1 LVGGL
6 LEELL
11 RVVACGFGFGEGS
24 GESVEG
30 GVFDDL
36 LHVIGHGPAYLADV
50 SVHGLLGRPVL
61 GEGGQGCGCGLFVGG
76 LEVEQ
81 GLLGGA
87 DLLVVVAELVPSGG
101 GDDDEDRG
109 VEEHCQGGAVLGS
122 GLAEHG
128 AYGAPQCSGVMV
140 FGPDAGAGGALERGR
155 RLTELGAQ
163 VLGCEKGK
171 GVECLAE
178 DSEVGLAGFV
188 VALVEVVGDALGG
201 GGGLVPGVGPA
212 SARLVGGLR
221 FDVPRRSWILGK
233 DRSGASLEPEYQM
246 GPPASPASATL

>member
-1 LVGGL
+1 MGLCCAGLCAGCRPRAEALDAPGQYPRGAAGVVQGPLVGGL

-24 GESVEG
+24 GEGVEG

-50 SVHGLLGRPVL
+50 PVHGLPGRPVL

-87 DLLVVVAELVPSGG
+87 DLLVVVAEPVPSGG

-109 VEEHCQGGAVLGS
+109 VEEHCQGGAVLGR

-128 AYGAPQCSGVMV
+128 AYGAAQGTDVMV

-155 RLTELGAQ
+155 RLTR
-163 VLGCEKGK
+163 
-171 GVECLAE
+171 
-178 DSEVGLAGFV
+178 SE
-188 VALVEVVGDALGG
+188 EVV
-201 GGGLVPGVGPA
+201 
-212 SARLVGGLR
+212 
-221 FDVPRRSWILGK
+221 
-233 DRSGASLEPEYQM
+233 
-246 GPPASPASATL
+246 

>member
-1 LVGGL
+1 MVGRL

-36 LHVIGHGPAYLADV
+36 LHVIGNGPAYLADV

-87 DLLVVVAELVPSGG
+87 DLLVVVAELVPAGG
-101 GDDDEDRG
+101 GDDDQNRG

-128 AYGAPQCSGVMV
+128 AYGAPQCSGVMM
-140 FGPDAGAGGALERGR
+140 FGPDAGAGGPLERGR

-163 VLGCEKGK
+163 VLGCKKGK
-171 GVECLAE
+171 APPKRSTGGPVLPYPCPPEE
-178 DSEVGLAGFV
+178 DSPLAPTRNTPC
-188 VALVEVVGDALGG
+188 LRID
-201 GGGLVPGVGPA
+201 PA
-212 SARLVGGLR
+212 PERRPPSPCPTAV
-221 FDVPRRSWILGK
+221 FPPTRRS
-233 DRSGASLEPEYQM
+233 RRCGAGGAAL
-246 GPPASPASATL
+246 